1 MEELRMSR
9 IGTLAGLA
17 LVAAFSVASALAQ
30 QPQAVR
36 LAGKITAVDGQTITV
51 KTAQEEAKVTL
62 PANVV
67 VIAGSNGTLA
77 DIKQG
82 SYIGVGATP
91 QADGSQKAIRVNI
104 FAEPQRGVGE
114 GFRPW
119 DRPNTTM
126 TNATVD
132 TTVTSVD
139 GQVIMLKYKDGE
151 KKIIVGP
158 DAAIIN
164 NVVGDKSELK
174 PGANIAIAAATKKP
188 DGTYETNRV
197 NVGRGDFVP

>member
-1 MEELRMSR
+1 MSR
-9 IGTLAGLA
+9 IAILAGIA
-17 LVAAFSVASALAQ
+17 LVAALSASSASAQ
-30 QPQAVR
+30 QPQGTR
-36 LAGKITAVDGQTITV
+36 LAGKITAVDGPTLTV
-51 KTAQEEAKVTL
+51 KTAQDEVKVTV
-62 PANVV
+62 PANVQ
-67 VIAGSNGTLA
+67 VISGMKGTLA

-132 TTVTSVD
+132 NTVASVD
-139 GQVIMLKYKDGE
+139 GQVVMLKYKDGE

-174 PGANIAIAAATKKP
+174 PGANVAFPAASKSP
-188 DGTYETNRV
+188 DGSYSAARV

>member
-1 MEELRMSR
+1 MDRP
-9 IGTLAGLA
+9 
-17 LVAAFSVASALAQ
+17 LV
-30 QPQAVR
+30 
-36 LAGKITAVDGQTITV
+36 V
-51 KTAQEEAKVTL
+51 KTKQDEVKVTV
-62 PANVV
+62 PANVM
-67 VIAGSNGTLA
+67 VIAGSKGTLA

-139 GQVIMLKYKDGE
+139 GQVVMLKYKDGE

-174 PGANIAIAAATKKP
+174 PGASVAFAAATKKP
-188 DGTYETNRV
+188 DGTYEAARV

>member
-1 MEELRMSR
+1 MEEIRMSR

-17 LVAAFSVASALAQ
+17 LVAAVSVTPALAQ
-30 QPQAVR
+30 QPQGVR

-51 KTAQEEAKVTL
+51 KTAQEEAKVTV
-62 PANVV
+62 PANVM
-67 VIAGSNGTLA
+67 VIAGSKGTLA

>member
-1 MEELRMSR
+1 MSR
-9 IGTLAGLA
+9 IGILTGIA
-17 LVAAFSVASALAQ
+17 LVAACATAWAQ
-30 QPQAVR
+30 QPQGVR
-36 LAGKITAVDGQTITV
+36 LAGKITAVDGPTLTV
-51 KTAQEEAKVTL
+51 KTAQDEVKVTV
-62 PANVV
+62 PANVM
-67 VIAGSNGTLA
+67 VIAGMKGTLA
-77 DIKQG
+77 DIKKG
-82 SYIGVGATP
+82 SYIGVGASP

-132 TTVTSVD
+132 TTVASVD
-139 GQVIMLKYKDGE
+139 GQVVMLKYKDGE

-174 PGANIAIAAATKKP
+174 AGASVAFAAATKNP
-188 DGTYETNRV
+188 DGSYSAARV

>member
-1 MEELRMSR
+1 
-9 IGTLAGLA
+9 
-17 LVAAFSVASALAQ
+17 
-30 QPQAVR
+30 
-36 LAGKITAVDGQTITV
+36 LAGKITGVDGPTLTV
-51 KTAQEEAKVTL
+51 KTDKEEVKVTV
-62 PANVV
+62 PANVM
-67 VIAGSNGTLA
+67 VIAGSKGTPA

-132 TTVTSVD
+132 TTVASVD
-139 GQVIMLKYKDGE
+139 GQVVMLKYKDGE

-174 PGANIAIAAATKKP
+174 PGANIAIAAANKSP
-188 DGTYETNRV
+188 DGSYTAARV

>member
-1 MEELRMSR
+1 MSR
-9 IGTLAGLA
+9 IGILAGIA
-17 LVAAFSVASALAQ
+17 LVAASAVSSAWAQ
-30 QPQAVR
+30 QPQGVR
-36 LAGKITAVDGQTITV
+36 LVGKIIGVDGPTLLV
-51 KTAQEEAKVTL
+51 KTAQDEVKVTV

-77 DIKQG
+77 DVKKG
-82 SYIGVGATP
+82 DYIGVGATP

-104 FAEPQRGVGE
+104 FAEPQRGAGE

-132 TTVTSVD
+132 TTVASVD
-139 GQVIMLKYKDGE
+139 GQVVMLKYKEGE
-151 KKIIVGP
+151 KKIIIGP
-158 DAAIIN
+158 DAQIIN

-174 PGANIAIAAATKKP
+174 VGASIVIAAATKNP
-188 DGTYETNRV
+188 DGSYGAARV
-197 NVGRGDFVP
+197 NVGRGNFVPN

>member
-1 MEELRMSR
+1 MSR
-9 IGTLAGLA
+9 NRLFAGLA
-17 LVAAFSVASALAQ
+17 FVAAFAVSTAFAQ

-36 LAGKITAVDGQTITV
+36 VAGKIVSVEGDTITV
-51 KTAQEEAKVTL
+51 KTAQDEVKVVV
-62 PANVV
+62 PANVM
-67 VIAGSNGTLA
+67 VIAGSKGTLA
-77 DIKQG
+77 DVKQG

-139 GQVIMLKYKDGE
+139 GQVVMLKYKDGE
-151 KKIIVGP
+151 KKIIIGP

-164 NVVGDKSELK
+164 NVVGDKSDLK
-174 PGANIAIAAATKKP
+174 PGANVAFAAATKKP
-188 DGTYETNRV
+188 DGTYEAARV

>member
-1 MEELRMSR
+1 MSR
-9 IGTLAGLA
+9 IGILASFA
-17 LVAAFSVASALAQ
+17 LVAAFTVSSAWAQ
-30 QPQAVR
+30 QPQGVR
-36 LAGKITAVDGQTITV
+36 VAGKITAVDGPTLTV
-51 KTAQEEAKVTL
+51 KTAQDEVKVTV
-62 PANVV
+62 PANVM
-67 VIAGSNGTLA
+67 VIAGSKGTLA

-132 TTVTSVD
+132 TTVASVD
-139 GQVIMLKYKDGE
+139 GQVVMLKYKDGE
-151 KKIIVGP
+151 KKIIVGS

-174 PGANIAIAAATKKP
+174 PGANVAFPAASKSP
-188 DGTYETNRV
+188 DGSYSAARV

>member
-1 MEELRMSR
+1 MSR
-9 IGTLAGLA
+9 NGLFAGLA
-17 LVAAFSVASALAQ
+17 LVAAFAVSTAWAQ
-30 QPQAVR
+30 QPQTVR
-36 LAGKITAVDGQTITV
+36 LAGKITGVDGQTLTV
-51 KTAQEEAKVTL
+51 KTAQDEVKVTV
-62 PANVV
+62 PANVM
-67 VIAGSNGTLA
+67 VIAGSKGTLA
-77 DIKQG
+77 DVKQG

-132 TTVTSVD
+132 TTVASVD
-139 GQVIMLKYKDGE
+139 GQVVMLKYKDGE
-151 KKIIVGP
+151 KKIIIGP

-174 PGANIAIAAATKKP
+174 PGANVAFAAATKKP
-188 DGTYETNRV
+188 DGTYEAARV

>member
-1 MEELRMSR
+1 
-9 IGTLAGLA
+9 LAGLA
-17 LVAAFSVASALAQ
+17 LVAAFAVSSAWAQ
-30 QPQAVR
+30 QPQGVR
-36 LAGKITAVDGQTITV
+36 LAGKIAAVEGATLTI
-51 KTAQEEAKVTL
+51 KTEKEEAKVTV
-62 PANVV
+62 PADVL
-67 VIAGSNGTLA
+67 VIAGSKGTLA
-77 DIKQG
+77 DIKKG

-132 TTVTSVD
+132 TTVASVD
-139 GQVIMLKYKDGE
+139 GQVVMLKYKDGE

-174 PGANIAIAAATKKP
+174 PGAAVAIVGATKKP
-188 DGTYETNRV
+188 DGTYEAKRV

>member
-1 MEELRMSR
+1 MSR
-9 IGTLAGLA
+9 MGILAGVA
-17 LVAAFSVASALAQ
+17 LVAACAVSSAWAQ
-30 QPQAVR
+30 QPPGVR
-36 LAGKITAVDGQTITV
+36 LAGKITAVDGPTITV
-51 KTAQEEAKVTL
+51 KTDKEEVKVTV
-62 PANVV
+62 PANVM
-67 VIAGSNGTLA
+67 VIAGSKGTLA

-132 TTVTSVD
+132 TTVASVD
-139 GQVIMLKYKDGE
+139 GQVVMLKYKDGE

-174 PGANIAIAAATKKP
+174 PGANIAIAAANKSP
-188 DGTYETNRV
+188 DGSYTAARV

>member
-1 MEELRMSR
+1 MSR
-9 IGTLAGLA
+9 MGILASFA
-17 LVAAFSVASALAQ
+17 LVAAFAVSSAWAQ
-30 QPQAVR
+30 QPQGVR
-36 LAGKITAVDGQTITV
+36 VAGKITAVDGPTLTV
-51 KTAQEEAKVTL
+51 KTAQDEVKVTV
-62 PANVV
+62 PANVM
-67 VIAGSNGTLA
+67 VIAGMKGTLA

-82 SYIGVGATP
+82 SYIGVGAAP

-132 TTVTSVD
+132 TTVASVD
-139 GQVIMLKYKDGE
+139 GQVVMLKYKDGE

-164 NVVGDKSELK
+164 NVVGDKGELK
-174 PGANIAIAAATKKP
+174 PGANVAFAAATKNP
-188 DGTYETNRV
+188 DGSFSAARV

>member
-1 MEELRMSR
+1 MSR
-9 IGTLAGLA
+9 IGILASFA
-17 LVAAFSVASALAQ
+17 LVTAFAVSSASAQ
-30 QPQAVR
+30 QPQGVR
-36 LAGKITAVDGQTITV
+36 LAGKITAVDGPTLTV
-51 KTAQEEAKVTL
+51 KTAQDEVKVTL
-62 PANVV
+62 PANVM
-67 VIAGSNGTLA
+67 VIAGMKGTLA
-77 DIKQG
+77 DIKKG
-82 SYIGVGATP
+82 SYIGVGASP

-132 TTVTSVD
+132 TTVASVD
-139 GQVIMLKYKDGE
+139 GQVVMLKYKDGE

-174 PGANIAIAAATKKP
+174 PGASVAFAAATKNP
-188 DGTYETNRV
+188 DGSYSAARV

>member
-1 MEELRMSR
+1 MSR
-9 IGTLAGLA
+9 IGIVAGVALLAA
-17 LVAAFSVASALAQ
+17 LTASSAFSSAWAQ
-30 QPQAVR
+30 QPPGTRV
-36 LAGKITAVDGQTITV
+36 AGKITAVDGPTLTI
-51 KTAQEEAKVTL
+51 KTAQDEVKVTV
-62 PANVV
+62 PANVQ
-67 VIAGSNGTLA
+67 VISSMKGTMA

-82 SYIGVGATP
+82 SYIGVGASP

-132 TTVTSVD
+132 TTVASVD
-139 GQVIMLKYKDGE
+139 GQVVMLKYKDGE

-174 PGANIAIAAATKKP
+174 PGANVAFPAASKSP
-188 DGTYETNRV
+188 DGSYSATRV
-197 NVGRGDFVP
+197 NVGRGDFTP

>member
-1 MEELRMSR
+1 MSR
-9 IGTLAGLA
+9 NGLFAGLA
-17 LVAAFSVASALAQ
+17 LVAAFAVSSAWAQ
-30 QPQAVR
+30 QPQTVR
-36 LAGKITAVDGQTITV
+36 LAGKITSVDGQTLTV
-51 KTAQEEAKVTL
+51 KTAQDEVKVTV
-62 PANVV
+62 PANVM
-67 VIAGSNGTLA
+67 VIAGSKGTLA
-77 DIKQG
+77 DVKQG

-132 TTVTSVD
+132 TTVASVD
-139 GQVIMLKYKDGE
+139 GQVVMLKYKDGE

-164 NVVGDKSELK
+164 NVVGDNSELK
-174 PGANIAIAAATKKP
+174 PGANVAFAAATKKP
-188 DGTYETNRV
+188 DGTYEAARV

>member
-1 MEELRMSR
+1 MSR
-9 IGTLAGLA
+9 MGILAGVA
-17 LVAAFSVASALAQ
+17 LVAACAVSSAWAQ
-30 QPQAVR
+30 QPPQGVR
-36 LAGKITAVDGQTITV
+36 LAGKITAVDGPTLTV
-51 KTAQEEAKVTL
+51 KTEKEEVKVTV
-62 PANVV
+62 PANVM

-82 SYIGVGATP
+82 SYIGVGASP

-132 TTVTSVD
+132 TTVASVD
-139 GQVIMLKYKDGE
+139 GQVVMLKYKDGE

-174 PGANIAIAAATKKP
+174 AGANVAIAAATKNP
-188 DGTYETNRV
+188 DGSYSAARV

>member
-1 MEELRMSR
+1 
-9 IGTLAGLA
+9 
-17 LVAAFSVASALAQ
+17 VAAFAVSSAWAQ
-30 QPQAVR
+30 QPQTVR
-36 LAGKITAVDGQTITV
+36 LAGKITSVDGQTLTV
-51 KTAQEEAKVTL
+51 KTAQDEVKVTV
-62 PANVV
+62 PANVM
-67 VIAGSNGTLA
+67 VIAGSKGTLA
-77 DIKQG
+77 DVKQG

-132 TTVTSVD
+132 TTVASVD
-139 GQVIMLKYKDGE
+139 GQVVMLKYKDGE

-174 PGANIAIAAATKKP
+174 AGANVAIAAATKNP
-188 DGTYETNRV
+188 DGSYSAARV

>member
-1 MEELRMSR
+1 MSR
-9 IGTLAGLA
+9 MGILAGVA
-17 LVAAFSVASALAQ
+17 LVAACAVSSAWAQ
-30 QPQAVR
+30 QPPGVR
-36 LAGKITAVDGQTITV
+36 LAGKITAVDGPTITV
-51 KTAQEEAKVTL
+51 KTDKEEVKVTV
-62 PANVV
+62 PANVM
-67 VIAGSNGTLA
+67 VIAGSKGTLA

-132 TTVTSVD
+132 TTVASVD
-139 GQVIMLKYKDGE
+139 GQVVMLKYKDGE

-174 PGANIAIAAATKKP
+174 PGANIAIAAASKSP
-188 DGTYETNRV
+188 DGSYTAARV